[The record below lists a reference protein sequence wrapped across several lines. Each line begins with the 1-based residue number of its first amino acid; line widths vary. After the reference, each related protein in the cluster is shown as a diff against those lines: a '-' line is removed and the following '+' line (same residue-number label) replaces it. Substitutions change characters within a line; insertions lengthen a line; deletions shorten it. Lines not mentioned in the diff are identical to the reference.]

1 VLKHILES
9 SYTQLNYTINAKL
22 PSICAKTGKLP
33 FAIQKSLIHIIHR
46 IGLISTFPASVVD
59 LLFVP
64 CAVLVAVLSKAETYR
79 SHTGKISRHFWLW
92 SLPPFGNQGEIAYLT
107 YYKEFGD
114 TALRLTASG
123 VHKIESIIGNGL
135 CGRW

>member
-1 VLKHILES
+1 
-9 SYTQLNYTINAKL
+9 
-22 PSICAKTGKLP
+22 
-33 FAIQKSLIHIIHR
+33 LIYKKYR
-46 IGLISTFPASVVD
+46 IGLISTFPAFVVD
-59 LLFVP
+59 LLFVQ
-64 CAVLVAVLSKAETYR
+64 CALLVAVLSKAETYR

-107 YYKEFGD
+107 YYKEFGNI

-123 VHKIESIIGNGL
+123 VHKIESIVGNGL